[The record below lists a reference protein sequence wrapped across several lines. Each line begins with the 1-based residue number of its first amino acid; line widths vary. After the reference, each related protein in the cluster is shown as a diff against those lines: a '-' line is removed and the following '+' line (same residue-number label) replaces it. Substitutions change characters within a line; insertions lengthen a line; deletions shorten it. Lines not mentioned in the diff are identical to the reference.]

1 MLNKVA
7 SGMLLVLLGSLYGAT
22 TVAGNVQKAA
32 APYKFSSVLSQD
44 SQVLAQAQQLETDLT
59 KIGFDSTGGF
69 IYIDNDSPIGKYTLR
84 AECDFGR
91 AGKI

>member
-44 SQVLAQAQQLETDLT
+44 SQILAQAQ
-59 KIGFDSTGGF
+59 
-69 IYIDNDSPIGKYTLR
+69 
-84 AECDFGR
+84 
-91 AGKI
+91 